1 MNVSTVNTQ
10 ASPTSV
16 TPDRRDERAREG
28 AALRVLVCDDEELIR
43 WSVAEHLRAEGYEVS
58 VVADGQE
65 CLDAIAMGTPDA
77 LVVDLKMPRV
87 DGMGV
92 LRRLRDLEIEVPTI
106 VITAHGAVDSAIEA
120 TRLGAAGYLSKPFD
134 LRELS
139 LQLKRG
145 LDATRLQREVRY
157 LRQKRGYERLVGE
170 SSAMQRVFEM
180 LERLEKVDAPTVLI
194 TGESGTGKDLVAQAI
209 HARGPRRDK
218 PYMEIDCAAMPETLI
233 ESELFGHEKGA
244 FTDARQQ
251 KRGLFEVARGG
262 VIFLDEI
269 GEMTLATQ
277 AKLLRALENRK
288 FKRVGGVID
297 LPLDAAII
305 AASNRNLRDEVKNG
319 RFREDLFFRLNVV
332 PIETPALRKRAEDVE
347 PLAAHLLERAAHDLG
362 RPVPKM
368 AGDALAA
375 LTRYPWPGNVRELRN
390 VLERVVI
397 LKQGDA
403 PIRVEDLPPE
413 IRFTAADQSSG
424 GGTESCPFELPVDG
438 VDLEAVEKGLL
449 AQALARCNGNQSAA
463 ARLLCISRYALRYR
477 MEKFKLG

>member
-1 MNVSTVNTQ
+1 MNG
-10 ASPTSV
+10 TSV
-16 TPDRRDERAREG
+16 SQPVGTPAPVAERREDRARDG
-28 AALRVLVCDDEELIR
+28 SALRVLVCDDEELIR

-58 VVADGQE
+58 AVADGQE
-65 CLDAIAMGTPDA
+65 CLDAIAAGAPDA

-92 LRRLRDLEIEVPTI
+92 LRRLRELEVEVPTI

-120 TRLGAAGYLSKPFD
+120 TRLGAVGYLSKPFD

-157 LRQKRGYERLVGE
+157 LRQKRGYERLVGQ
-170 SSAMQRVFEM
+170 SPAMQRVFEM

-194 TGESGTGKDLVAQAI
+194 TGESGTGKDLIAQAI
-209 HARGPRRDK
+209 HARGPRKDK

-233 ESELFGHEKGA
+233 ESELFGHEKGS
-244 FTDARQQ
+244 FTDARTQ

-288 FKRVGGVID
+288 FKRVGGVVD

-305 AASNRNLRDEVKNG
+305 AATNRNLRDEVKAG
-319 RFREDLFFRLNVV
+319 RFREDLYFRLNVV
-332 PIETPALRKRAEDVE
+332 PIETPALRMRAEDVE
-347 PLAAHLLERAAHDLG
+347 PLAAHLLERAARDLG
-362 RPVPKM
+362 RTVPQM

-375 LTRYPWPGNVRELRN
+375 LQRYSWPGNVRELRN

-413 IRFTAADQSSG
+413 IRFSSTPTSG
-424 GGTESCPFELPVDG
+424 ARGSEGCPFELPADG

-463 ARLLCISRYALRYR
+463 ARLLSISRYALRYR
-477 MEKFKLG
+477 MEKFKLT